1 MKGKISILTLLFI
14 FVFTSNTLA
23 IESLPDDV
31 LSAFKSDVKS
41 FQNQMMEESDVS
53 HHLTES
59 EVMKVSDKGY
69 RVYRINPHKIQN
81 AQSVDLYDALTESN
95 TWYIPV
101 SDRVRYVVEKVDGA
115 YTLVGYGV
123 YEENYAIDYN
133 KLEQIASSNGLKDLK
148 YIDEPALHL
157 SGLIGKTSNGSQF
170 LSFSDNDAYKLER
183 NQLKDTKELM
193 EEIKLKTDESTG
205 FGFGGGGGLG
215 TQTGPLVLMGSLG
228 LIIGILL
235 FRRLRFQK

>member
-1 MKGKISILTLLFI
+1 MKGKISILTLILI
-14 FVFTSNTLA
+14 LVFSSNALA
-23 IESLPDDV
+23 MEDLPDDV
-31 LSAFKSDVKS
+31 LNAFKANVKS
-41 FQNQMMEESDVS
+41 FQNQMIEESDVS

-59 EVMKVSDKGY
+59 EIMKVNDKGY
-69 RVYRINPHKIQN
+69 RVHRINANMIQK
-81 AQSVDLYDALTESN
+81 AQNIDLYDALTESN
-95 TWYIPV
+95 TWHIPV
-101 SDRVRYVVEKVDGA
+101 SDRITYFVEKVDGA
-115 YTLVGYGV
+115 YKLIGSGV
-123 YEENYAIDYN
+123 REEKYATDYDQ
-133 KLEQIASSNGLKDLK
+133 LEHFASLHGLKELK

-157 SGLIGKTSNGSQF
+157 NGLIGKTSNGSQF